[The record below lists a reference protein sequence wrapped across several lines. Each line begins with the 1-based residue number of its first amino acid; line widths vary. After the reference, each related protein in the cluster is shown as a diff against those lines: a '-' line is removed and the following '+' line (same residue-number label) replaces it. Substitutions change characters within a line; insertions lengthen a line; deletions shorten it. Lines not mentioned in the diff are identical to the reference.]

1 MSRTL
6 SQILVDSTAYLDLT
20 AELPTGE
27 DLDVRINYAQQAVRE
42 WGDAY
47 RWKELSTPYTA
58 YATLATISLPT
69 NFKEFE
75 GIPKDLSGNFY
86 PEIRP
91 SDRVEKD
98 SSEKYCYVEG
108 NESQGYT
115 VTFNGLASLAT
126 LSLTYQ
132 RHPSNMATLTDICE
146 VPDDLFVVQK
156 VISLVLQSRSDE
168 RFPNVEADSQRR
180 LSNMIGRNMITN
192 PGGQNTT
199 RRVGSVAWSIGRARG

>member
-1 MSRTL
+1 MRTL
-6 SQILVDSTAYLDLT
+6 QQILIDATAYLDLT
-20 AELPTGE
+20 AELPTGD
-27 DLDVRINYAQQAVRE
+27 DLTVRVNYSQQAVRE

-58 YATLATISLPT
+58 VATLGTISLPT

-75 GIPKDLSGNFY
+75 GKPKDLLGNYY

-91 SDRVEKD
+91 ADRVYQE
-98 SSEKYCYVEG
+98 SSDKYCYVQG
-108 NESQGYT
+108 NQSSGFT
-115 VTFNGLASLAT
+115 TTFNALGSLAT

-132 RHPSNMATLTDICE
+132 RQPSNMATLTDICE

-168 RFPNVEADSQRR
+168 RFPLVDADAQRR
-180 LSNMIGRNMITN
+180 LANMIGRNMVTV
-192 PGGQNTT
+192 PGGENRT
-199 RRVGSVAWSIGRARG
+199 RRIGAAAYRIGTRG